1 MLDVFELSYLYK
13 DIHLDRL
20 VINYSEKNNCYDVA
34 MISQDM
40 TSNVWN
46 WFLWCVSFYAYD
58 ASFYSCYNLSNI
70 TKIDKTVEK
79 ENNHWWSWPCYQ
91 RYDSE

>member
-40 TSNVWN
+40 TIM
-46 WFLWCVSFYAYD
+46 YE
-58 ASFYSCYNLSNI
+58 
-70 TKIDKTVEK
+70 IDSYGAFHFMRMMHHFILAIIYRILQKLIK
-79 ENNHWWSWPCYQ
+79 L
-91 RYDSE
+91 